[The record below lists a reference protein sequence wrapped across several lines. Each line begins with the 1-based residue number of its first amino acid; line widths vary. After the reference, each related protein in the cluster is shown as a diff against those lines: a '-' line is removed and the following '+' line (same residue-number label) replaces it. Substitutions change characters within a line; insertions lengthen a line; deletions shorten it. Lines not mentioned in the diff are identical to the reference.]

1 MPIQTV
7 DTIITTIKRVCS
19 PKKKFRRICDV
30 RSRKKPAGQPTASP
44 QSAHGQTTAIPLGN
58 LGTVHRPMNTTRP
71 QVIIS
76 GPRWPDTATR
86 PKPARTTIS
95 SKKNCLINSS
105 AKKDDSRATSGP
117 NLFKQT
123 STKYIKSLATKINCL
138 GKYKK
143 SAPKV
148 TSYLTHANPANLGQP
163 GQNTTRDTRDTNN
176 SR

>member
-1 MPIQTV
+1 MP
-7 DTIITTIKRVCS
+7 DRV
-19 PKKKFRRICDV
+19 
-30 RSRKKPAGQPTASP
+30 
-44 QSAHGQTTAIPLGN
+44 
-58 LGTVHRPMNTTRP
+58 
-71 QVIIS
+71 
-76 GPRWPDTATR
+76 TR
-86 PKPARTTIS
+86 PKPVRTTIS

-105 AKKDDSRATSGP
+105 SKKDDSGATGST

-143 SAPKV
+143 SAPKI
-148 TSYLTHANPANLGQP
+148 TSYLTHANPTTNPSSQP